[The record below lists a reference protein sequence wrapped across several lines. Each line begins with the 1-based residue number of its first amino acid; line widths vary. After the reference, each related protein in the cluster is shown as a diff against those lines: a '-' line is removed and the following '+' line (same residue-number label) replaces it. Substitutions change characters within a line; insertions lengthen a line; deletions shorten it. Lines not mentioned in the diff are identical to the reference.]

1 MSKYLWAAWVCAPLC
16 LAGLTQTSAA
26 IGMGD
31 PSAHLREMNALCD
44 RQRRGE
50 APPQPNFCLPEYP
63 PAAVADGP
71 PQRRRRLE

>member
-50 APPQPNFCLPEYP
+50 APQPNFCLPEYP